1 MASESLAVDR
11 RYLVLQYSVAI
22 IAYSHLV
29 LGMKDLFGT

>member
-1 MASESLAVDR
+1 MASKTLAVNR
-11 RYLVLQYSVAI
+11 IYSVLQYYVAI